1 MMKKHNFITRRILL
15 IVSFFV
21 LLVSLT
27 SCRTAGDL
35 SGNLKVDEIYTKAGN
50 YTVTKGELWN
60 ELKWNASTELTSKF
74 NDVIVKE
81 YFQKIELVMDKTYST
96 LTTEEKEL
104 FADEAEYNS
113 LSSEYADRLAAY
125 VIQDVY
131 NFAFS
136 TKSLDELAEDIE
148 NVKHYDK
155 IKLLNTYA
163 DEIFSVY
170 NVKAIEGKSIKTICE
185 AEEYLTLAKTFKD
198 IYYTGLAKELLAY
211 DHLDEKIEEA
221 YEERDTEDEDDIGYF
236 TKSNFT
242 SKFKS
247 NFTNQGDLNVILIR
261 FASANEFKAT
271 LRSFGL
277 VEYNSRLVY
286 IPSEG
291 MSYSDYCDYYDE
303 LTTSNIKSVKQDL
316 LTLDILEIYIQMYN
330 YLYGGYRDMIYDD
343 SYAEYFNSVDLRGIT
358 ESIKN
363 KNGLAIDSDEKEKAE
378 IAKIAK
384 ALADNKSDDELVVD
398 TIYTRKDIDTIA
410 ASFNTYLYETL
421 TLPLEGRADEDK
433 ICYSTSSQ
441 SYNDGQWIAFKL
453 SEGADEYEDVYTV
466 DTTDDEL
473 YDIIAADE
481 ELNAK
486 IEKELKRDKITE
498 TLINEAL
505 TEAKEDIKVKI
516 YDEAI
521 EITYSIDAEGYSKTY
536 GKAPN
541 KNVAAVIEYNDTK
554 YHVNIVEDAEDTK
567 ALNGGLYNTLE
578 VKYGVTTAI
587 DILSKKVVK
596 DSKAWED
603 TAEDIETFED
613 NLKYLLIAFTNNYYS
628 SNGYPSS
635 IGKYNF
641 MMLYFHTA
649 DVDQI
654 IDDFYRVNAAS
665 ASILTNY
672 NSETLLSFFKDYSD
686 EIYNNYFSIGGKRLV
701 VYVDANDDNIYDEV
715 STWNEN
721 QKTLAQ
727 ELVLEVLGEVSK
739 ITGSHATA
747 LTNLVSEI
755 NSSARAIY
763 EDNPIA
769 PENQWAKYRKAGL
782 NVALEDVSATNSV
795 TDIDFDLKQ
804 RLYDIYHSENYHVN
818 KTIPTEYLEE
828 LTSKDDIL
836 VTEDGYNLL
845 LITSADFTTSA
856 KFTEADD
863 EMGVFESVDVY
874 YNEEYVNIKNVYNEN
889 DDLTIDQIRLYVLE
903 YVTTSAS
910 NLSATQIST
919 SLTNFI
925 APVLT
930 RYTSNETQR
939 DILIY
944 YIVNKA
950 GTIDFGSDE
959 ANARFDEIIRINHD
973 NADGYLDMYFE
984 EDTTGTLETYNNWW
998 TKVQEIVKE
1007 ILLSEGDE
1015 E

>member
-15 IVSFFV
+15 VVSFFV

-27 SCRTAGDL
+27 SCKTAGNL
-35 SGNLKVDEIYTKAGN
+35 SGNLNVDETYTKAGN
-50 YTVTKGELWN
+50 YTVTKGELWD
-60 ELKWNASTELTSKF
+60 ELKWNASAELTSKF
-74 NDVIVKE
+74 NDVITKE
-81 YFQKIELVMDKTYST
+81 YSDKIELVMDKTYST
-96 LTTEEKEL
+96 LTAEEKEL

-113 LSSEYADRLAAY
+113 LNAQYTERITAY

-136 TKSLDELAEDIE
+136 TKSLADLDEDIA
-148 NVKHYDK
+148 NIKHYDT
-155 IKLLNTYA
+155 IKLLNTYS
-163 DEIFSVY
+163 DEMFSQY
-170 NVKAIEGKSIKTICE
+170 NVTTIGGKTIKAICE
-185 AEEYLTLAKTFKD
+185 AKEYMTLAKSFKD
-198 IYYTGLAKELLAY
+198 IYYTSLAKELLAY
-211 DHLDEKIEEA
+211 AHLEEQIEEA

-236 TKSNFT
+236 TKSSFT
-242 SKFKS
+242 SKFKEK
-247 NFTNQGDLNVILIR
+247 FTNQGDLNVILIR
-261 FASANEFKAT
+261 FASEDEFKAT

-277 VEYNSRLVY
+277 VAYNNKLVY
-286 IPSEG
+286 IPSED
-291 MSYSDYCDYYDE
+291 MSYSDYCDYYDD
-303 LTTSNIKSVKQDL
+303 LTTSDIKNVKEDL
-316 LTLDILEIYIQMYN
+316 LTLDVLEIYIQMYN
-330 YLYGGYRDMIYDD
+330 YLYGGYRDMIYDN

-358 ESIKN
+358 ETIKN
-363 KNGLAIDSDEKEKAE
+363 TNGLKIESDDQEKEE

-384 ALADNKSDDELVVD
+384 VLADNKSDDELVVD

-421 TLPLEGRADEDK
+421 TLPLEGKNDEDK

-441 SYNDGQWIAFKL
+441 SYNEGQWIAFKL

-481 ELNAK
+481 ALNAR
-486 IEKELKRDKITE
+486 IETELKRDKITE
-498 TLINEAL
+498 TLINEAIN
-505 TEAKEDIKVKI
+505 EAKEDIKVKI

-541 KNVAAVIEYNDTK
+541 KNVAAVIEYNDVK
-554 YHVNIVEDAEDTK
+554 YHVNIVEDTTDTN
-567 ALNGGLYNTLE
+567 ALSGGLYDTLE

-596 DSKAWED
+596 DSQAWKD
-603 TAEDIETFED
+603 TEEDIETFEE

-649 DVDQI
+649 NVDEI
-654 IDDFYRVNAAS
+654 IDNFYRVNAAS

-672 NSETLLSFFKDYSD
+672 NSDTLLTFFKDYSD

-701 VYVDANDDNIYDEV
+701 VYVDANDDNNHDDV
-715 STWNEN
+715 STWNDT

-727 ELVLEVLGEVSK
+727 ELILEVLAEVSN
-739 ITGSHATA
+739 ITGSHDTA

-755 NSSARAIY
+755 NTSARAIY

-769 PENQWAKYRKAGL
+769 PENEWAKYRKVGL
-782 NVALEDVSATNSV
+782 NVAFEEVSATNSV

-856 KFTEADD
+856 KFTADD
-863 EMGVFESVDVY
+863 DSMGVFESVDVY
-874 YNEEYVNIKNVYNEN
+874 YNEEYVNIKNIYNEN

-903 YVTTSAS
+903 YVTASTS
-910 NLSATQIST
+910 NLSASQISS

-925 APVLT
+925 SPVLT

-950 GTIDFGSDE
+950 GKIDFGSDD
-959 ANARFDEIIRINHD
+959 ANARFNEIIRINHD
-973 NADGYLDMYFE
+973 TADGYLDMYFE

-998 TKVQEIVKE
+998 TKVQEIIKE
-1007 ILLSEGDE
+1007 ILLSEGDVK
-1015 E
+1015 

>member
-1 MMKKHNFITRRILL
+1 MMKKSNFKTRRFFT

-21 LLVSLT
+21 FLLSLT
-27 SCRTAGDL
+27 SCKTAGDL
-35 SGNLKVDEIYTKAGN
+35 SGNLKVDDIYVKAGD
-50 YTVTKGELWN
+50 YSVTKGELWN
-60 ELKWNASTELTSKF
+60 ELKWNASSELTSKF
-74 NDVIVKE
+74 NDVITKE
-81 YFQKIELVMDKTYST
+81 YFNKIELVMDKTYST
-96 LTTEEKEL
+96 LTAEEKEL

-113 LSSEYADRLAAY
+113 LNAQYTERLTAY

-136 TKSLDELAEDIE
+136 TKSLDELAENIE
-148 NVKHYDK
+148 EVKHYDK
-155 IKLLNTYA
+155 IKLLNTYS
-163 DEIFSVY
+163 DEMFSQY
-170 NVKAIEGKSIKTICE
+170 NVTLINGKSIKSICE
-185 AEEYLTLAKTFKD
+185 DEEYMTLAKTFKN
-198 IYYTGLAKELLAY
+198 IYYVSLAKELLAY
-211 DHLDEKIEEA
+211 DHLDEQIEEA
-221 YEERDTEDEDDIGYF
+221 YEERDTEDEDDIGFF
-236 TKSNFT
+236 TKNEFT

-247 NFTNQGDLNVILIR
+247 KFTNQGDLNVILIR
-261 FASANEFKAT
+261 FASSDEFKDT

-286 IPSEG
+286 IPSED
-291 MSYSDYCDYYDE
+291 MSYSDYCDYYDD
-303 LTTSNIKSVKQDL
+303 LTTSDIKAVKQDL

-330 YLYGGYRDMIYDD
+330 YLYGGYRDMIYDS
-343 SYAEYFNSVDLRGIT
+343 SYSSYFNSVDLRGIT

-384 ALADNKSDDELVVD
+384 VLADNKSDDELVVD
-398 TIYTRKDIDTIA
+398 TIYTRKDIDTIS

-481 ELNAK
+481 ALNAR
-486 IEKELKRDKITE
+486 IETELKRDKITE
-498 TLINEAL
+498 TLITEAL
-505 TEAKEDIKVKI
+505 NKAKEDIKVKI

-541 KNVAAVIEYNDTK
+541 KNVAAVIEYNDVK
-554 YHVNIVEDAEDTK
+554 YNVNIVEDVEDTN
-567 ALNGGLYNTLE
+567 ALSGGLYETLE

-596 DSKAWED
+596 DSQAWKD
-603 TAEDIETFED
+603 TAEDIEDFED

-654 IDDFYRVNAAS
+654 IDNFYRVNAAS

-672 NSETLLSFFKDYSD
+672 NSDTLLKFFKDYSD
-686 EIYNNYFSIGGKRLV
+686 EIYNNYFSIGGQRLV
-701 VYVDANDDNIYDEV
+701 VYVDANDDNNYDDV
-715 STWNEN
+715 TTWNEE

-727 ELVLEVLGEVSK
+727 ELVLEVLDEVSM
-739 ITGSHATA
+739 ITGSHSTA

-755 NSSARAIY
+755 NTSARAIY

-769 PENQWAKYRKAGL
+769 PENQWAKYRKVGL

-828 LTSKDDIL
+828 LTSKEDIL

-845 LITSADFTTSA
+845 LINSADFTTSA
-856 KFTEADD
+856 KFTADED
-863 EMGVFESVDVY
+863 SMGVFESVDVY
-874 YNEEYVNIKNVYNEN
+874 YNEEYVNIKDVYNEN

-903 YVTTSAS
+903 YVTSSTS
-910 NLSATQIST
+910 NLSATQISS

-925 APVLT
+925 APVLS

-944 YIVNKA
+944 YIANKA
-950 GTIDFGSDE
+950 GAINFGSDD
-959 ANARFDEIIRINHD
+959 ANERFEEIIRINHD
-973 NADGYLDMYFE
+973 TADGYLDMYFE